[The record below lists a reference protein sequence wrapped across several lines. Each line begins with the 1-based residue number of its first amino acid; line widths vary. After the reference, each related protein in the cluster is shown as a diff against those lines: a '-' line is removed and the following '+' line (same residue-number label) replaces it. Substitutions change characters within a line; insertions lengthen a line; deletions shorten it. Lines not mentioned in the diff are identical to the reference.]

1 MTWSEHYGGGW
12 SKHMGGFFPIS
23 LHPPTWFSVHVTFSL
38 MEEGLLSKHPIP
50 FYHGPNYEAPF
61 NYLLGA
67 CYFSQSSL
75 PLVRYKSMRGR
86 AYTSCH
92 IYATTLLYTKLPFK
106 DFLVNFHFIALVFS
120 FKCRARTFKMT
131 VYHNQINI
139 PMSKCSCFN

>member
-1 MTWSEHYGGGW
+1 M
-12 SKHMGGFFPIS
+12 
-23 LHPPTWFSVHVTFSL
+23 
-38 MEEGLLSKHPIP
+38 SKHPPIP
-50 FYHGPNYEAPF
+50 CYHGPNYEAPF

-120 FKCRARTFKMT
+120 VKCRAGT
-131 VYHNQINI
+131 
-139 PMSKCSCFN
+139 